1 MPSSCLKLE
10 DGHRRR
16 VTWKMDAALRCC
28 WAGTARNGRATWKM
42 DGDAGMLLVGTAR
55 IIYVL
60 PLNNKIYID

>member
-1 MPSSCLKLE
+1 
-10 DGHRRR
+10 
-16 VTWKMDAALRCC
+16 MDAALRCC